1 MQVATTARHPRAFS
15 LAYNKT
21 RMWKWFLV
29 VAVLAAVP
37 CARGQSA
44 PKEQS
49 AGPASNQAP
58 PRSQPDDKPPTR
70 GPGDSSSRDNKDWN
84 AASETP
90 DDSVTELHPW
100 DPHKAQKDVEIGDF
114 YFKRQNYRA
123 ALSRYCEA
131 LSYKPNDA
139 TATFRIAESL
149 DKAGD
154 LAEARTYYQSYL
166 KILPGGPF
174 AAQSKK
180 ALERIQ
186 AQAEVPDKHLAQ
198 RQGCEAPGKAVK
210 FRPEPL
216 DPDRPV
222 LTRNPTS
229 PASGK
234 SQ

>member
-1 MQVATTARHPRAFS
+1 
-15 LAYNKT
+15 
-21 RMWKWFLV
+21 MWKPFLF
-29 VAVLAAVP
+29 ALVLASMACAV
-37 CARGQSA
+37 AQSA

-49 AGPASNQAP
+49 AAPGSNQAP
-58 PRSQPDDKPPTR
+58 PRSQPDDKAPR
-70 GPGDSSSRDNKDWN
+70 GPGDSSSRDTKDWN
-84 AASETP
+84 GAPETP

-100 DPHKAQKDVEIGDF
+100 DPHKAQKDVEVGDF

-139 TATFRIAESL
+139 IATFRIAESL
-149 DKAGD
+149 DRAGD
-154 LAEARTYYQSYL
+154 LAEARTYYQGYL
-166 KILPGGPF
+166 KILPEGPF

-180 ALERIQ
+180 ALERIK
-186 AQAEVPDKHLAQ
+186 AAAEVPDKHLAQ
-198 RQGCEAPGKAVK
+198 RQGCEQPGKAVK
-210 FRPEPL
+210 FRPEPA

-234 SQ
+234 SR